1 MAATLTEVAQAAG
14 VSLATASR
22 AFKDPERLAADTLT
36 RIQRVAAEL
45 GYNAT
50 SQLRTLTFGVVVPDA
65 ANAVFASLIASIQ
78 EQAWPGRHR
87 MVLANTFEQ
96 PVREREILQTI
107 GQVVGGVI
115 LASPRLPGDMVRDA
129 VGSTPVVVLNADVDF
144 CPSVLMAADAGMRQA
159 FEHLHALGHRHVAYV
174 PGPASA
180 WANSRRHQL
189 AAELAAEWNISFT
202 VVGNQSASVDGGL
215 AAAASVVSSGATA
228 VIAYNDLVALG
239 LQAGARTLGRE
250 CPRDLSIIGID
261 DLDIAAVAQP
271 GLTSV
276 RVRIAQGGAQAFT
289 LLTDL
294 LAGKPV
300 EPTPVQQDSQL
311 IVRGSTAPPSSTPR
325 EE

>member
-1 MAATLTEVAQAAG
+1 
-14 VSLATASR
+14 
-22 AFKDPERLAADTLT
+22 
-36 RIQRVAAEL
+36 
-45 GYNAT
+45 
-50 SQLRTLTFGVVVPDA
+50 
-65 ANAVFASLIASIQ
+65 
-78 EQAWPGRHR
+78 
-87 MVLANTFEQ
+87 MVLVNTFEQ
-96 PVREREILQTI
+96 PAREREILQAI
-107 GQVVGGVI
+107 GQAVSGVI
-115 LASPRLPGDMVRDA
+115 LASPRLPAEVIREA

-180 WANSRRHQL
+180 WANSRRHQV
-189 AAELAAEWNISFT
+189 AAELAATWDMSLT

-239 LQAGARTLGRE
+239 VQAGARALGRE

-276 RVRIAQGGAQAFT
+276 RVRIAQGGTQAFT

-300 EPTPVQQDSQL
+300 DSVPVQQDSQL
-311 IVRGSTAPPSSTPR
+311 IVRGSTAPPSSTHGA
-325 EE
+325 E